1 MVELAQTLAHLSP
14 AAKELERLLL
24 SRQLR
29 HGNHPIL
36 SWCAGNVV
44 VDVDA
49 NGNIRPSKRRSTERI
64 DGISAL
70 VTRWPEWRQRRRF
83 DLYTRIAELSRWH
96 DRTHSHHTHHGG
108 KHVAKGNP
116 KVDRP
121 QPVPPTS
128 PTTPQPVSPSKA
140 HGADPKTLPKN
151 VNPPGKGGR

>member
-70 VTRWPEWRQRRRF
+70 VTALARVAPTPAFRSVYEDRGI
-83 DLYTRIAELSRWH
+83 IAL
-96 DRTHSHHTHHGG
+96 
-108 KHVAKGNP
+108 A
-116 KVDRP
+116 
-121 QPVPPTS
+121 
-128 PTTPQPVSPSKA
+128 
-140 HGADPKTLPKN
+140 
-151 VNPPGKGGR
+151 